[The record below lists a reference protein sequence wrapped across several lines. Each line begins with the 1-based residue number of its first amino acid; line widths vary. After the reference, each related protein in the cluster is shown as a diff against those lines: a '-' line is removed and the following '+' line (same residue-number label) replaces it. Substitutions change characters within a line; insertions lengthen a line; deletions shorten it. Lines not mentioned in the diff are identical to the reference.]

1 MADKAALNMIGWLLC
16 AATVFVIAMGGYAVR
31 STLQAGTEVSGN
43 TPYGLQAIRIIDA
56 PRMRALSVLAA
67 DRS

>member
-16 AATVFVIAMGGYAVR
+16 AATVFVIAMGGFAVR
-31 STLQAGTEVSGN
+31 TTLQAGTEVSGN
-43 TPYGLQAIRIIDA
+43 TYGLQAIRIIDA
-56 PRMRALSVLAA
+56 PRIQTLSALAA

>member
-43 TPYGLQAIRIIDA
+43 TYGLQAIRIIDA
-56 PRMRALSVLAA
+56 PRIRTLSALAA

>member
-1 MADKAALNMIGWLLC
+1 MANKAALNMIGWLLC

-43 TPYGLQAIRIIDA
+43 TYGLQAIRIIDA

>member
-31 STLQAGTEVSGN
+31 TTLQGGTEISGN
-43 TPYGLQAIRIIDA
+43 SYGLQAIRIIDA
-56 PRMRALSVLAA
+56 TRIRTLSALAA

>member
-16 AATVFVIAMGGYAVR
+16 AATVFVIAMGGFAVR
-31 STLQAGTEVSGN
+31 TTLQAGTEVSGN
-43 TPYGLQAIRIIDA
+43 TYGLQAIRIIDA

>member
-16 AATVFVIAMGGYAVR
+16 AATIFVIAMGGFAVR
-31 STLQAGTEVSGN
+31 TTLQAGSEITSN
-43 TPYGLQAIRIIDA
+43 TYGLQAIRVIDA
-56 PRMRALSVLAA
+56 PRIRTLDVLAA

>member
-1 MADKAALNMIGWLLC
+1 MADKTALNMIGWLLC

-31 STLQAGTEVSGN
+31 STLQTGTEVSGN
-43 TPYGLQAIRIIDA
+43 TYGLQAIRIIDA
-56 PRMRALSVLAA
+56 PRIQTLSALAA

>member
-16 AATVFVIAMGGYAVR
+16 AATVFVIAMGGFAVR

-43 TPYGLQAIRIIDA
+43 TYGLQAIRIIDA
-56 PRMRALSVLAA
+56 PRIQTLSALAA

>member
-1 MADKAALNMIGWLLC
+1 MADKTALNMIGWLLC
-16 AATVFVIAMGGYAVR
+16 AVTVFVIAMGGYAVR

-43 TPYGLQAIRIIDA
+43 TYGLQAIRIIDA
-56 PRMRALSVLAA
+56 PRIQTLSALAA

>member
-16 AATVFVIAMGGYAVR
+16 AATVFVIAMGGFAVR
-31 STLQAGTEVSGN
+31 TTLQAGTEVSGN
-43 TPYGLQAIRIIDA
+43 TYGLQAIRIIDA
-56 PRMRALSVLAA
+56 RRMRALSVLAA

>member
-1 MADKAALNMIGWLLC
+1 MANKAALNMIGWLLC
-16 AATVFVIAMGGYAVR
+16 AATVFVIAMGGFAVR
-31 STLQAGTEVSGN
+31 TTLQAGTEVSGN
-43 TPYGLQAIRIIDA
+43 TYGLQAIRIIDA

>member
-16 AATVFVIAMGGYAVR
+16 AATIFVIAMGGFAVR
-31 STLQAGTEVSGN
+31 TTLQAGTEISGN
-43 TPYGLQAIRIIDA
+43 TYGLQAIRVIDA
-56 PRMRALSVLAA
+56 PRIGTLSALAA

>member
-1 MADKAALNMIGWLLC
+1 MADKAVLNMIGWLLC
-16 AATVFVIAMGGYAVR
+16 AATVFVIAMGGFAVR
-31 STLQAGTEVSGN
+31 TTLQAGTEVSGN
-43 TPYGLQAIRIIDA
+43 TYGLQAIRIIDA

>member
-31 STLQAGTEVSGN
+31 TTLQGGTEISGN
-43 TPYGLQAIRIIDA
+43 SYGLQAIRIIDA

>member
-1 MADKAALNMIGWLLC
+1 MADKTALNMIGWLLC

-43 TPYGLQAIRIIDA
+43 TYGLQAIRIIDA
-56 PRMRALSVLAA
+56 PRIQTLSPLAA

>member
-1 MADKAALNMIGWLLC
+1 MADKTALNMIGWLLC
-16 AATVFVIAMGGYAVR
+16 AATVFVIAMGGFAVR
-31 STLQAGTEVSGN
+31 TTLQAGTEVSGN
-43 TPYGLQAIRIIDA
+43 TYGLQAIRIIDA

>member
-16 AATVFVIAMGGYAVR
+16 AATVFVIAMGGFAVR
-31 STLQAGTEVSGN
+31 TTLQAGTEVSGN
-43 TPYGLQAIRIIDA
+43 TYGLQAIRIIDA
-56 PRMRALSVLAA
+56 PRMRALSALAA

>member
-43 TPYGLQAIRIIDA
+43 TYGLQAIRIIDA
-56 PRMRALSVLAA
+56 PRIQTLSALAA

>member
-1 MADKAALNMIGWLLC
+1 MADKTALNMIGWLLC

-43 TPYGLQAIRIIDA
+43 TYGLQAIRIIDA
-56 PRMRALSVLAA
+56 PRIQTLSALAA